1 MYYDDILMEIQ
12 HLQFFPPL
20 FKQLFTFNVVWS
32 LEIREHLQVCNLV
45 TSANVLFVE
54 SLLFEFLES
63 AKVCPQFTYV
73 LLQFWFLVRFSFRG
87 FLLTVLLS

>member
-1 MYYDDILMEIQ
+1 MEIQ
-12 HLQFFPPL
+12 HLQFFSPL

-45 TSANVLFVE
+45 TSAYILFGK

-63 AKVCPQFTYV
+63 AKVRPQFGDV
-73 LLQFWFLVRFSFRG
+73 LLQFWFLVSFSFRG
-87 FLLTVLLS
+87 FLLAVLLS